1 MVMVEEI
8 EAVIGR
14 PIAECFDLVA
24 GTSIGGCGALIISQ
38 FPAHGEAVRKARQ
51 AFYKCAPRSQPPSTA
66 LAGSADL
73 QPAACILQPPTPPVR
88 LAVCR
93 CGALRTSGL
102 ARCCAA
108 VTSAATSGTPSL
120 TTWSALSSR

>member
-73 QPAACILQPPTPPVR
+73 QPAACSLQPAAAHSLPCA
-88 LAVCR
+88 LQSAGAVLC
-93 CGALRTSGL
+93 AQAAGL
-102 ARCCAA
+102 AAA
-108 VTSAATSGTPSL
+108 PRSPLPRRAA
-120 TTWSALSSR
+120 RRR

>member
-51 AFYKCAPRSQPPSTA
+51 AFYKCAALRASQHGPRRLSRLVACS
-66 LAGSADL
+66 LK
-73 QPAACILQPPTPPVR
+73 PAAADSLPPCALQSAG
-88 LAVCR
+88 AVLC
-93 CGALRTSGL
+93 AQATGL
-102 ARCCAA
+102 AAA
-108 VTSAATSGTPSL
+108 PRPPL
-120 TTWSALSSR
+120 PR

>member
-51 AFYKCAPRSQPPSTA
+51 AFYKCAPHSQPPSTA

-73 QPAACILQPPTPPVR
+73 QPAACSLQPPTPPRALCSLQVR
-88 LAVCR
+88 CFAHKRL
-93 CGALRTSGL
+93 GSLLRRGHL
-102 ARCCAA
+102 
-108 VTSAATSGTPSL
+108 
-120 TTWSALSSR
+120 